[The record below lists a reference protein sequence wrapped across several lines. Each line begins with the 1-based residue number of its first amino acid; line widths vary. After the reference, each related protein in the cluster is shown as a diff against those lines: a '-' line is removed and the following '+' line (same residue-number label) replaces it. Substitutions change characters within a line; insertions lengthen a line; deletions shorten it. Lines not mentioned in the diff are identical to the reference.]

1 MIIKGKLVRAMR
13 ALIGYNLLALSR
25 KTTNKVFIKPEGM
38 SLKLTTSLSQRLVLT
53 PQLRQRI
60 EMLQMTTLELSDLI
74 QQQLLENPVL
84 EEVATQEEAR
94 ELAEKI
100 LDHLAS
106 ADPGAAPDQPQ
117 IEASEPELGS
127 PSSNGS
133 GDSEVLSQTYA
144 ESDGDAER
152 GDGEPLA
159 SADLSEDSVGDELVG
174 EEAARDAFEEIDF
187 GREFQDYLDPG
198 YKTQEIEYKEKDA
211 PTFEQ
216 FLTRAPSLADHLE
229 WQLHMSPIEG
239 DVCDAAIS
247 VIGNLDADGRLNA
260 TNEEIAAMGGWTEEI
275 VEKARQAVM
284 HLDPI
289 GCGARDVRECLLVQL
304 EVRGESDRLAAG
316 LISDHLSDLQQHKL
330 PHLAKQIGSDVDTLL
345 SELQFIRTLDPYP
358 GRRYSSEEPI
368 LISPEIYIEKLDEGD
383 EDYVIYFSDD
393 GSPRLR
399 VSQQYQQ
406 MLGKSDVSNET
417 KSFIREKMR
426 SAVDLLRNIEH
437 RRQTIYK
444 VVESIVHRQRDFLDK
459 GVQYIKP
466 MMLKDIAED
475 IGMHLSTVS
484 RVVNRKYAH
493 TPQGVIEL
501 RRFFTE
507 GMMNEDGEEVS
518 TRIIKLKIKKLI
530 EEEDSHSPITDDQV
544 VKILIKD
551 GIKLSRRTV
560 AKYRDQM
567 SIPGSRERRAVV

>member
-1 MIIKGKLVRAMR
+1 
-13 ALIGYNLLALSR
+13 
-25 KTTNKVFIKPEGM
+25 M

-60 EMLQMTTLELSDLI
+60 EMLQMTTIELSDLI

-100 LDHLAS
+100 LDHLAN

-117 IEASEPELGS
+117 MEASEPELGT

-133 GDSEVLSQTYA
+133 GDAEAVSQTYA
-144 ESDGDAER
+144 E
-152 GDGEPLA
+152 GDGEGESGDGESLA
-159 SADLSEDSVGDELVG
+159 SEALSEDSVGDDLVG
-174 EEAARDAFEEIDF
+174 EEAARDPFEEIDF

-198 YKTQEIEYKEKDA
+198 YKTQEIEYKEDA

-239 DVCDAAIS
+239 DICDTAIS

-260 TNEEIAAMGGWTEEI
+260 TNEEVAAMGGWTEEI
-275 VEKARQAVM
+275 VEQARQAVM

-289 GCGARDVRECLLVQL
+289 GCGARGVRECLLVQL
-304 EVRGESDRLAAG
+304 EVRGESDRLAAR
-316 LISDHLSDLQQHKL
+316 LISDHLADLQQHKL
-330 PHLAKQIGSDVDTLL
+330 PHLAKTIGNDVDTLL

-358 GRRYSSEEPI
+358 GRRYSSEEPV
-368 LISPEIYIEKLDEGD
+368 LISPEIYIEKLDEDD
-383 EDYVIYFSDD
+383 EEYVIYFSDD

-406 MLGKSDVSNET
+406 MLGKADVSNET

>member
-1 MIIKGKLVRAMR
+1 MSVR
-13 ALIGYNLLALSR
+13 
-25 KTTNKVFIKPEGM
+25 
-38 SLKLTTSLSQRLVLT
+38 LTTSLSQRLVLT

-74 QQQLLENPVL
+74 QQKLNENPII
-84 EEVATQEEAR
+84 EEVATQEEAQ

-100 LDHLAS
+100 LDHMAS
-106 ADPGAAPDQPQ
+106 GGEIENFEAQTIEAAAPG
-117 IEASEPELGS
+117 LGE

-133 GDSEVLSQTYA
+133 GESETDTPFVPEA
-144 ESDGDAER
+144 ETEFAANADAE
-152 GDGEPLA
+152 GA
-159 SADLSEDSVGDELVG
+159 SLEAG
-174 EEAARDAFEEIDF
+174 EELAPESSRDAFEEVDF

-198 YKTQEIEYKEKDA
+198 YKTQEFEYREDA

-216 FLTRAPSLADHLE
+216 FLTKAPSLADHLE
-229 WQLHMSPIEG
+229 WQLHMDCGEG
-239 DVCDAAIS
+239 EVCAAAET
-247 VIGNLDADGRLNA
+247 VIGNLDEEGRLNA
-260 TNEEIAAMGGWTEEI
+260 TNEEIALQGGWSEET
-275 VEKARQAVM
+275 VEKARQIVVK
-284 HLDPI
+284 LEPV
-289 GCGARDVRECLLVQL
+289 GCGTRDVRECLLVQL
-304 EVRGESDRLAAG
+304 EARGETKRLANQ
-316 LISDHLSDLQQHKL
+316 LIRDHLQELQQHKL
-330 PHLAKQIGSDVDTLL
+330 PHLSKQIGVDLETLAA
-345 SELQFIRTLDPYP
+345 ELQFIRTLDPFP

-368 LISPEIYIEKLDEGD
+368 LISPEIYIEKL
-383 EDYVIYFSDD
+383 EDDTEYVIYFADD

-399 VSQQYQQ
+399 INPSYQQ
-406 MLGKSDVSNET
+406 MLSQATVTKET
-417 KSFIREKMR
+417 RNFIKEKMR

-437 RRQTIYK
+437 RRQTIYR
-444 VVESIVHRQRDFLDK
+444 VVESIVHRQKEFLDK

-507 GMMNEDGEEVS
+507 GMLNEEGEEVS

-530 EEEDSHSPITDDQV
+530 EEEDSHNPITDDQV
-544 VKILIKD
+544 VKILVKD

-567 SIPGSRERRAVV
+567 QIPGSRERRAVV

>member
-1 MIIKGKLVRAMR
+1 
-13 ALIGYNLLALSR
+13 
-25 KTTNKVFIKPEGM
+25 M

-60 EMLQMTTLELSDLI
+60 EMLQMTTLELTDLI
-74 QQQLLENPVL
+74 QQQILENPVL
-84 EEVATQEEAR
+84 EEVATQEEVG

-106 ADPGAAPDQPQ
+106 ADPGAAPDHPQ
-117 IEASEPELGS
+117 IETAEPELGS

-133 GDSEVLSQTYA
+133 GDLESSSSIQGEGEGVD
-144 ESDGDAER
+144 SDGHE
-152 GDGEPLA
+152 GV
-159 SADLSEDSVGDELVG
+159 ADLSEDSVGDEIVG

-198 YKTQEIEYKEKDA
+198 YKTQEIEYKEDA

-239 DVCDAAIS
+239 EICEAAIS

-260 TNEEIAAMGGWTEEI
+260 TNEEIAAMGGWTEET
-275 VEKARQAVM
+275 VEQARHAVM

-304 EVRGESDRLAAG
+304 EVKGESDRLATR
-316 LISDHLSDLQQHKL
+316 LISEHFAELQQHKL

-345 SELQFIRTLDPYP
+345 NELQFIRTLDPYP

-368 LISPEIYIEKLDEGD
+368 LISPEIYIEKLDEDDD
-383 EDYVIYFSDD
+383 EYVIYFADD

-406 MLGKSDVSNET
+406 MLSKSDVSNET

-444 VVESIVHRQRDFLDK
+444 VVESIVHRQQEFLDN

-507 GMMNEDGEEVS
+507 GMMNEDGEEIS

-530 EEEDSHSPITDDQV
+530 EEEDSHNPITDDQV

>member
-1 MIIKGKLVRAMR
+1 
-13 ALIGYNLLALSR
+13 
-25 KTTNKVFIKPEGM
+25 M

-60 EMLQMTTLELSDLI
+60 EMLQMTSLELTDLI

-84 EEVATQEEAR
+84 EEVPSQEEVQ
-94 ELAEKI
+94 EIAEKV

-106 ADPGAAPDQPQ
+106 SDANSFEESSP
-117 IEASEPELGS
+117 EAGS
-127 PSSNGS
+127 PSTNGS
-133 GDSEVLSQTYA
+133 GDAEILSSLPATETGEGGEA
-144 ESDGDAER
+144 LAGGDHEEGA
-152 GDGEPLA
+152 
-159 SADLSEDSVGDELVG
+159 ADEGGTDE
-174 EEAARDAFEEIDF
+174 APRDAFEEIDF

-198 YKTQEIEYKEKDA
+198 YKTQEIEYKEDA

-216 FLTRAPSLADHLE
+216 FLTRPPSLAEHLE
-229 WQLHMSPIEG
+229 WQLNMSSMDS
-239 DVCDAAIS
+239 DVRDAAIC
-247 VIGNLDADGRLNA
+247 VLGNLNADGRLSA
-260 TNEEIAAMGGWTEEI
+260 TNEEMAAMEKVSEEV
-275 VEKARQAVM
+275 VERARQEVM
-284 HLDPI
+284 RLDPV
-289 GCGARDVRECLLVQL
+289 GCGAREVKECLLVQL
-304 EVRGESDRLAAG
+304 EVLGESERLAVR
-316 LISDHLSDLQQHKL
+316 LISEHFADLQQHKL
-330 PHLAKQIGSDVDTLL
+330 PHLSKQIGIDVETLL
-345 SELQFIRTLDPYP
+345 EELQFIRTLDPYP
-358 GRRYSSEEPI
+358 GRRYSSEEPV
-368 LISPEIYIEKLDEGD
+368 LISPEIYIEKLDEND
-383 EDYVIYFSDD
+383 NEYIIYFADD

-406 MLGKSDVSNET
+406 MLGQGVSNET

-444 VVESIVHRQRDFLDK
+444 VVESIVSRQRDFLDH
-459 GVQYIKP
+459 GVQHIKP

-507 GMMNEDGEEVS
+507 GMLNEDGEEIS

-530 EEEDSHSPITDDQV
+530 EEEDSHNPITDDQV
-544 VKILIKD
+544 VKILAKD

-567 SIPGSRERRAVV
+567 QIPGSRERRAVV

>member
-1 MIIKGKLVRAMR
+1 
-13 ALIGYNLLALSR
+13 
-25 KTTNKVFIKPEGM
+25 M

-60 EMLQMTTLELSDLI
+60 EMLQMTSLELTDLI

-84 EEVATQEEAR
+84 EEVPTQEEAR

-106 ADPGAAPDQPQ
+106 SDSDTPYEGANSELPEM
-117 IEASEPELGS
+117 EAAT
-127 PSSNGS
+127 PSTNGS
-133 GDSEVLSQTYA
+133 GDPEVL
-144 ESDGDAER
+144 
-152 GDGEPLA
+152 A
-159 SADLSEDSVGDELVG
+159 SLPQNEFEDSAPVSEGGDEGIG
-174 EEAARDAFEEIDF
+174 EESLGDEASPDAFEEIDF

-198 YKTQEIEYKEKDA
+198 YKTQEIEYKEDA

-216 FLTRAPSLADHLE
+216 FLTRPPSLAEHLE
-229 WQLHMSPIEG
+229 WQLHMSPIEAE
-239 DVCDAAIS
+239 VCDAAIC
-247 VIGNLDADGRLNA
+247 VIGNLNADGRLNA
-260 TNEEIAAMGGWTEEI
+260 TNEEMASMGTWSEET
-275 VEKARQAVM
+275 VERARQAVM
-284 HLDPI
+284 RLDPV
-289 GCGARDVRECLLVQL
+289 GCGARDVKECLLVQL
-304 EVRGESDRLAAG
+304 EVRGENDRLAAK
-316 LISDHLSDLQQHKL
+316 LISEHLSELQQHKL
-330 PHLAKQIGSDVDTLL
+330 PHLSKQIGIDIDTLL

-358 GRRYSSEEPI
+358 GRRYSVDEPI
-368 LISPEIYIEKLDEGD
+368 LITPEIYIEKLDEND
-383 EDYVIYFSDD
+383 DDYVIYFADD

-406 MLGKSDVSNET
+406 MLSQGVSNET

-444 VVESIVHRQRDFLDK
+444 VVESIVQRQRDFLDH
-459 GVQYIKP
+459 GVQHIKP

-507 GMMNEDGEEVS
+507 GMLNEDGEEIS
-518 TRIIKLKIKKLI
+518 TRIIKLQIKKLI
-530 EEEDSHSPITDDQV
+530 EEEDSHNPITDDQV
-544 VKILIKD
+544 VKILAKD

-567 SIPGSRERRAVV
+567 QIPGSRERRAVV

>member
-1 MIIKGKLVRAMR
+1 
-13 ALIGYNLLALSR
+13 
-25 KTTNKVFIKPEGM
+25 M
-38 SLKLTTSLSQRLVLT
+38 SLKLTTNLSQRLVLT

-84 EEVATQEEAR
+84 EEVATQEEAQ

-100 LDHLAS
+100 LDHLANSDS
-106 ADPGAAPDQPQ
+106 AAEEPRV
-117 IEASEPELGS
+117 EAVEPELGT

-133 GDSEVLSQTYA
+133 GDSEVVADAYGDT
-144 ESDGDAER
+144 ESVDFEAQGSTD
-152 GDGEPLA
+152 P
-159 SADLSEDSVGDELVG
+159 SEDSIGDDLVGDE
-174 EEAARDAFEEIDF
+174 ASRDSFDEIDF

-198 YKTQEIEYKEKDA
+198 YKTQEVEYKEDA

-216 FLTRAPSLADHLE
+216 FLTRPPSLADHLE
-229 WQLHMSPIEG
+229 WQLHMSPMQSEK
-239 DVCDAAIS
+239 CDAAIC

-260 TNEEIAAMGGWTEEI
+260 TNLEIAEMGGWTEEV
-275 VEKARQAVM
+275 VEETRQAVM
-284 HLDPI
+284 RLDPV
-289 GCGARDVRECLLVQL
+289 GCGARDVKECLLVQL
-304 EVRGESDRLAAG
+304 EVRGESDRLAVR
-316 LISDHLSDLQQHKL
+316 LINDHLQELQQHKL
-330 PHLAKQIGSDVDTLL
+330 PHLSKQIGIDVEALL
-345 SELQFIRTLDPYP
+345 EELQFIRTLEPYP
-358 GRRYSSEEPI
+358 GRRYSAEEPI
-368 LISPEIYIEKLDEGD
+368 LISPEIYIEKLDEDDD
-383 EDYVIYFSDD
+383 EYVIYFADD

-399 VSQQYQQ
+399 ISQQYQQ
-406 MLGKSDVSNET
+406 MLSQPGTTTET
-417 KSFIREKMR
+417 KSFIREKVR

-444 VVESIVHRQRDFLDK
+444 VVESMVKRQQEFLDK

-518 TRIIKLKIKKLI
+518 TRIIKLQIKKLI
-530 EEEDSHSPITDDQV
+530 EEEDSHNPITDDQV
-544 VKILIKD
+544 VKILAKD
-551 GIKLSRRTV
+551 GMKLSRRTV

-567 SIPGSRERRAVV
+567 HIPGSRERRAVT

>member
-1 MIIKGKLVRAMR
+1 
-13 ALIGYNLLALSR
+13 
-25 KTTNKVFIKPEGM
+25 M

-84 EEVATQEEAR
+84 EEVPSQEEVQ
-94 ELAEKI
+94 EIAEKV

-106 ADPGAAPDQPQ
+106 SDADTFEARAPED
-117 IEASEPELGS
+117 GS
-127 PSSNGS
+127 PATNGS
-133 GDSEVLSQTYA
+133 GDADVLSNLSATA
-144 ESDGDAER
+144 EAEA
-152 GDGEPLA
+152 GEVVA
-159 SADLSEDSVGDELVG
+159 GAEHDEAVPDEG
-174 EEAARDAFEEIDF
+174 ATDETRDPFEEIDF

-198 YKTQEIEYKEKDA
+198 YKTQEIEYKEDA

-216 FLTRAPSLADHLE
+216 FLTRPQSLAEHLE
-229 WQLHMSPIEG
+229 WQLQMTSLDEE
-239 DVCDAAIS
+239 VRNAAIC
-247 VIGNLDADGRLNA
+247 VVGNLNADGRLNA
-260 TNEEIAAMGGWTEEI
+260 TNEEMAAMEKVSEEV
-275 VEKARQAVM
+275 VERARQEVM
-284 HLDPI
+284 RLDPV
-289 GCGARDVRECLLVQL
+289 GCGARDVKECLLVQL
-304 EVRGESDRLAAG
+304 EVLGESDRLAAR
-316 LISDHLSDLQQHKL
+316 LISDHLSELQQHKL
-330 PHLAKQIGSDVDTLL
+330 PHLSKQIGIDVETLL
-345 SELQFIRTLDPYP
+345 EELQFIRTLDPYP
-358 GRRYSSEEPI
+358 GRRYSSDEPI
-368 LISPEIYIEKLDEGD
+368 LISPEIYIEKLDENDD
-383 EDYVIYFSDD
+383 EYVIYFADD

-406 MLGKSDVSNET
+406 MLSQGVSNET

-444 VVESIVHRQRDFLDK
+444 VVESIVQRQRDFLDH
-459 GVQYIKP
+459 GVQHIKP

-507 GMMNEDGEEVS
+507 GMLNEDGEEIS

-544 VKILIKD
+544 VKILAKD

>member
-1 MIIKGKLVRAMR
+1 
-13 ALIGYNLLALSR
+13 
-25 KTTNKVFIKPEGM
+25 M

-60 EMLQMTTLELSDLI
+60 EMLQMTSLELTDLI

-84 EEVATQEEAR
+84 EEVPTQEEVQ
-94 ELAEKI
+94 EIAEKV

-106 ADPGAAPDQPQ
+106 ADSNSFEESAP
-117 IEASEPELGS
+117 EPGS
-127 PSSNGS
+127 PSTNGS
-133 GDSEVLSQTYA
+133 GDTDVSSTLPAADVDMDGAGEAVATAEHEEGIPDEAIADDSQ
-144 ESDGDAER
+144 R
-152 GDGEPLA
+152 
-159 SADLSEDSVGDELVG
+159 DS
-174 EEAARDAFEEIDF
+174 FEEIDF

-198 YKTQEIEYKEKDA
+198 YKTQEIEYKEDA

-216 FLTRAPSLADHLE
+216 FLTRPPSLAEHLE
-229 WQLHMSPIEG
+229 WQLNMTTLDS
-239 DVCDAAIS
+239 DVRDAATA
-247 VIGNLDADGRLNA
+247 VIGNMNADGRLSA
-260 TNEEIAAMGGWTEEI
+260 TNEEIAAMEKVSEEV
-275 VEKARQAVM
+275 VERARQEVM
-284 HLDPI
+284 RLDPV
-289 GCGARDVRECLLVQL
+289 GCGARDVKECLLVQL
-304 EVRGESDRLAAG
+304 EVLGENDRLAAK
-316 LISDHLSDLQQHKL
+316 LISEHFAELQQHKL
-330 PHLAKQIGSDVDTLL
+330 PHLSKQIGVDVETLL
-345 SELQFIRTLDPYP
+345 EELQFIRTLDPYP

-368 LISPEIYIEKLDEGD
+368 LISPEIYIEKLDEND
-383 EDYVIYFSDD
+383 EDYVIYFADD

-406 MLGKSDVSNET
+406 MLSQGVSNET

-444 VVESIVHRQRDFLDK
+444 VVESIVQRQREFLDH

-507 GMMNEDGEEVS
+507 GMLNEEGEEIS

-530 EEEDSHSPITDDQV
+530 EEEDSHNPITDDQV
-544 VKILIKD
+544 VKILAKD

-567 SIPGSRERRAVV
+567 QIPGSRERRAVV

>member
-1 MIIKGKLVRAMR
+1 MSVR
-13 ALIGYNLLALSR
+13 
-25 KTTNKVFIKPEGM
+25 
-38 SLKLTTSLSQRLVLT
+38 LTTSLSQRLVLT

-60 EMLQMTTLELSDLI
+60 EMLQMTSLELTDLI
-74 QQQLLENPVL
+74 QQQLTENPVL

-100 LDHLAS
+100 LDHMAS
-106 ADPGAAPDQPQ
+106 GGELENFEAPRVEPATPGPG
-117 IEASEPELGS
+117 E

-133 GDSEVLSQTYA
+133 GESEIEAAFSPEA
-144 ESDGDAER
+144 ETEFAANEDAE
-152 GDGEPLA
+152 GASQEAGEELA
-159 SADLSEDSVGDELVG
+159 PEDS
-174 EEAARDAFEEIDF
+174 RDSFEEVDF

-198 YKTQEIEYKEKDA
+198 YKTQEFEYKEDA

-216 FLTRAPSLADHLE
+216 FLTRAPSLAEHLE
-229 WQLHMSPIEG
+229 WQLHMDCAEG
-239 DVCDAAIS
+239 ELCNAAEA
-247 VIGNLDADGRLNA
+247 VIGNLDQDGRLNA
-260 TNEEIAAMGGWTEEI
+260 TNEEIAAQGGWTEEL
-275 VEKARQAVM
+275 VERARAVVM
-284 HLDPI
+284 RLEPV
-289 GCGARDVRECLLVQL
+289 GCGTRDVRECLLAQL
-304 EVRGESDRLAAG
+304 EARGEAERLAAQ
-316 LISDHLSDLQQHKL
+316 LIRDHLEELQQHKL
-330 PHLAKQIGSDVDTLL
+330 PHLSKQIGVDLETLAA
-345 SELQFIRTLDPYP
+345 ELQFIRTLDPFP

-368 LISPEIYIEKLDEGD
+368 LISPEIYIEKLEENG
-383 EDYVIYFSDD
+383 EYVIYFADD

-399 VSQQYQQ
+399 ISPSYQQ
-406 MLGKSDVSNET
+406 MLSQASVTKET
-417 KSFIREKMR
+417 RNFIKEKMR

-437 RRQTIYK
+437 RRQTIYR
-444 VVESIVHRQRDFLDK
+444 VVESIVHRQREFLDH
-459 GVQYIKP
+459 GVQSIKP

-507 GMMNEDGEEVS
+507 GMLNEEGEEVS

-530 EEEDSHSPITDDQV
+530 EEEDSHNPITDDQV
-544 VKILIKD
+544 VKILVKD

>member
-1 MIIKGKLVRAMR
+1 MSVR
-13 ALIGYNLLALSR
+13 
-25 KTTNKVFIKPEGM
+25 
-38 SLKLTTSLSQRLVLT
+38 LTTSLSQRLVLT

-74 QQQLLENPVL
+74 QQQLNENPVL
-84 EEVATQEEAR
+84 EEVATQEEAQ

-100 LDHLAS
+100 LDHMAS
-106 ADPGAAPDQPQ
+106 GGELENFPAPTVEAGAPG
-117 IEASEPELGS
+117 LGA

-133 GDSEVLSQTYA
+133 GESETEAAFLPETETEFA
-144 ESDGDAER
+144 ANADAE
-152 GDGEPLA
+152 GA
-159 SADLSEDSVGDELVG
+159 SLEAG
-174 EEAARDAFEEIDF
+174 EELAPEGSRDAFEEVDF

-198 YKTQEIEYKEKDA
+198 YKTQEFEYKEDA

-216 FLTRAPSLADHLE
+216 FLTKAPSLAEHLQ
-229 WQLHMSPIEG
+229 WQLHMDCAEG
-239 DVCDAAIS
+239 EVCEAAEC
-247 VIGNLDADGRLNA
+247 VIGNLDEDGRLNA
-260 TNEEIAAMGGWTEEI
+260 TNEEIGAAGAWSDETVERARAI
-275 VEKARQAVM
+275 VIKLEPV
-284 HLDPI
+284 
-289 GCGARDVRECLLVQL
+289 GCGARDVRECLLAQLEARGETERLAVQL
-304 EVRGESDRLAAG
+304 IR
-316 LISDHLSDLQQHKL
+316 DHLEELQQHKL
-330 PHLAKQIGSDVDTLL
+330 PHLSKQIGVDLETLAA
-345 SELQFIRTLDPYP
+345 ELQFIRTLDPFP

-368 LISPEIYIEKLDEGD
+368 LIAPEIYIEKLEEND
-383 EDYVIYFSDD
+383 DYTIYFADD

-399 VSQQYQQ
+399 VNPSYQNMLSQA
-406 MLGKSDVSNET
+406 GTTKET
-417 KSFIREKMR
+417 RNFIKEKMR

-437 RRQTIYK
+437 RRQTIYR
-444 VVESIVHRQRDFLDK
+444 VVESIVHRQRDFLDQ
-459 GVQYIKP
+459 GVQHIKP

-507 GMMNEDGEEVS
+507 GMLNEDGEEVS

-530 EEEDSHSPITDDQV
+530 EEEDAHNPITDDHV
-544 VKILIKD
+544 VKILVKD

-567 SIPGSRERRAVV
+567 NIPGSRERRAVL

>member
-1 MIIKGKLVRAMR
+1 
-13 ALIGYNLLALSR
+13 
-25 KTTNKVFIKPEGM
+25 M

-60 EMLQMTTLELSDLI
+60 EMLQMTTMELADLI
-74 QQQLLENPVL
+74 QQQILENPVL
-84 EEVATQEEAR
+84 EEVATQEEVG

-106 ADPGAAPDQPQ
+106 SDAETPAEQPSQ
-117 IEASEPELGS
+117 IEASEPELGT
-127 PSSNGS
+127 PSANGS
-133 GDSEVLSQTYA
+133 GDAEAISSTYA
-144 ESDGDAER
+144 E
-152 GDGEPLA
+152 GDGETGDSEA
-159 SADLSEDSVGDELVG
+159 REVSSEAAEDSRGDEISG
-174 EEAARDAFEEIDF
+174 DDGSRDPFEEIDF

-198 YKTQEIEYKEKDA
+198 YKTQEIEYKEDA

-216 FLTRAPSLADHLE
+216 FLTKPPSLADHLE
-229 WQLHMSPIEG
+229 WQIHMNQVDEE
-239 DVCDAAIS
+239 VCDAAVS

-260 TNEEIAAMGGWTEEI
+260 TNEEIAAMGGWTEQK
-275 VEKARQAVM
+275 VEEARQAVM
-284 HLDPI
+284 RLDPV
-289 GCGARDVRECLLVQL
+289 GCGARDVRECLLVQV
-304 EVRGESDRLAAG
+304 EVLGESDRLAAR
-316 LISDHLSDLQQHKL
+316 LISEHLPELQQHKL

-345 SELQFIRTLDPYP
+345 AELQFIRTLDPYP
-358 GRRYSSEEPI
+358 GRRYSAEEPI
-368 LISPEIYIEKLDEGD
+368 LISPEIYIEKLDED
-383 EDYVIYFSDD
+383 DLEYIIYFADD

-399 VSQQYQQ
+399 VSQQYQH
-406 MLGKSDVSNET
+406 MLGQSDVSNET

-444 VVESIVHRQRDFLDK
+444 VVESIVQRQKEFLNH
-459 GVQYIKP
+459 GVEHIKP

-507 GMMNEDGEEVS
+507 GMMNEDGEEIS

-530 EEEDSHSPITDDQV
+530 EEEDSKNPITDDQV

>member
-1 MIIKGKLVRAMR
+1 
-13 ALIGYNLLALSR
+13 
-25 KTTNKVFIKPEGM
+25 M

-60 EMLQMTTLELSDLI
+60 EMLQMTSLELTDLI

-84 EEVATQEEAR
+84 EEVPSQEEVQ
-94 ELAEKI
+94 EIAEKV

-106 ADPGAAPDQPQ
+106 SDSNSFEESAP
-117 IEASEPELGS
+117 EPGS
-127 PSSNGS
+127 PATNGS
-133 GDSEVLSQTYA
+133 GDSEVLSSLPATDV
-144 ESDGDAER
+144 DGDGGGEAIATAEHEE
-152 GDGEPLA
+152 GGSDEGA
-159 SADLSEDSVGDELVG
+159 ADD
-174 EEAARDAFEEIDF
+174 AQRDAFEEIDF

-198 YKTQEIEYKEKDA
+198 YKTQEIEYKEDA

-216 FLTRAPSLADHLE
+216 FLTRPPSLAEHLE
-229 WQLHMSPIEG
+229 WQLNMTTLDS
-239 DVCDAAIS
+239 DVRDAATA
-247 VIGNLDADGRLNA
+247 VIGNMNADGRLSA
-260 TNEEIAAMGGWTEEI
+260 TNEEMAAMEKVSEEV
-275 VEKARQAVM
+275 VERARQEVM
-284 HLDPI
+284 RLDPV
-289 GCGARDVRECLLVQL
+289 GCGARDVKECLLVQL
-304 EVRGESDRLAAG
+304 EVLGESDRLASK
-316 LISDHLSDLQQHKL
+316 LISEHFSELQQHKL
-330 PHLAKQIGSDVDTLL
+330 PHLSKQIGVDVETLL
-345 SELQFIRTLDPYP
+345 EELQFIRTLDPYP
-358 GRRYSSEEPI
+358 GRRYSSDEPI
-368 LISPEIYIEKLDEGD
+368 LISPEIYIEKLDEND
-383 EDYVIYFSDD
+383 EDYIIYFADD

-406 MLGKSDVSNET
+406 MLGQGVSNET

-444 VVESIVHRQRDFLDK
+444 VVESIVQRQKEFLDH

-507 GMMNEDGEEVS
+507 GMLNEEGEEIS

-530 EEEDSHSPITDDQV
+530 EEEDSHNPITDDQV
-544 VKILIKD
+544 VKILAKD

-567 SIPGSRERRAVV
+567 QIPGSRERRAVV